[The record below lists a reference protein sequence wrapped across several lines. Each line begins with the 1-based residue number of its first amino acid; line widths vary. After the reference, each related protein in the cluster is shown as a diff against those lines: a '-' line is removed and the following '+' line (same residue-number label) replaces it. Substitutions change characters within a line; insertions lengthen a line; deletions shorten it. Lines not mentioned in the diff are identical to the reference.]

1 MLNFLIELYR
11 NARVEKCKPSFLS
24 FGRQICTM
32 VPGVLSGDARIW
44 GWESRASLNRFAS
57 VPDITLFFFVL
68 KYLDGGT
75 KAEIFAWLHGVI
87 NII

>member
-24 FGRQICTM
+24 FGRQIYTM
-32 VPGVLSGDARIW
+32 VPGIPSGDARNW
-44 GWESRASLNRFAS
+44 EWESRASLNRFAS
-57 VPDITLFFFVL
+57 VPNIPLL
-68 KYLDGGT
+68 KYLGGGT